1 MSDVYRLAKS
11 VLDTDIMRSMISD
24 LMRLVGAQDGVDRVI
39 EAIAEAVARV
49 LSRRDFF
56 TSNVPVANGIK
67 SVMQTGLSEQGKAV
81 ALFMLGAVSDALVT
95 SAPGNPPDTQKSYRK
110 VKCPVCAKKNK
121 EVLIDVPDNAE
132 EVTCPECGTVFE
144 VRIREWTS

>member
-95 SAPGNPPDTQKSYRK
+95 SVPGNPPEIELRPK
-110 VKCPVCAKKNK
+110 
-121 EVLIDVPDNAE
+121 
-132 EVTCPECGTVFE
+132 
-144 VRIREWTS
+144 